1 MQSINTRPPSFN
13 TPTFNKA
20 AAGYKTPSRFAGN
33 IPGKNRPNND

>member
-13 TPTFNKA
+13 TRALNQA
-20 AAGYKTPSRFAGN
+20 AAGYKTPTRFAGN